1 MSSSTAALSRTL
13 KNITLTKI
21 RELEKQ
27 RKAYAQAKNAV
38 LEAAR
43 EVDDDPRAKIALLL
57 EGVEELNPSSSS
69 EVDLSN
75 IRRWLEQSHFDS
87 TIPESML
94 QQFEAQLRSQLHVQT
109 RRLDLGALYSRLLTE
124 WLRPTESGNEQVPFE
139 DLEAL
144 DDSFEVVESDR
155 LKQLKDKF
163 SAVVFTPLETDEV
176 EISVHLEDLF
186 SGDIGTKALERLRDE
201 VEMRGDY
208 IMEQKAPFDDRTIRW
223 CLKGLLGNDLLR
235 DDKKAILQDFLRDEV
250 ARTEICDVLNMKMAD
265 IKNWQWDAGEE
276 GLPVEPRRQLN
287 GKYRIMMDEDILDAI
302 FLHYIGMTWN
312 VGMKTILS
320 DVARY
325 TKIWKHQVHVPQD
338 VKDRRKYF
346 LGEHVSRF
354 ETYETMISVERGRQ
368 DMYWNDFFLSQL
380 PSTVWAGAG
389 GYDDDEEVDSDNEA
403 KGVKSPKEVKQQLLR
418 LLATEVQ
425 LQKTLHGQ
433 VAVVQS
439 DFQWFCTGISHSTL
453 FAVLRFCGVNE
464 DWIAFFKK
472 FLEAPLNLGPVSEGE
487 LGSDRVQIR
496 KRGVPMAHA
505 LEKFF
510 GEVVLYFMDLAVN
523 QEAGILLYRFHD
535 DLYLVGEPEKCA
547 NAWQTMERYSALM
560 GLELNKSKTG
570 SVILTSED
578 FTYED
583 SEIAAKLPTGSV
595 SIGFLKLDADS
606 GDWIINQK
614 DVLAHVKQL
623 SKQLAAAPSILSWVH
638 TWNSCIGRFFSHTF
652 GVPANCFGKAHVDA
666 ILETYEQMQDFL
678 FPGSNVCAYLKGLIE
693 KRFGVSDIPD
703 AFIFLPEFLGGL
715 GVRNPFIDPFLVRDM
730 VCESPEAR
738 ISKFLKQEDDSYN
751 DAKREF
757 EELSDQDKKK
767 RRRAVYT
774 DAYGDSFTNPALF
787 ALEKSLE
794 TFMSKEEY
802 IRHRESTSPQ
812 LAELYK
818 ELMQVPRKK
827 RIATSARVVKTMK
840 RLEGL
845 QPELSKKDLKPE
857 MEWLLQMYER
867 ELLEKCGGMSI
878 VEKNLLPLGILTIL
892 RKKKVAWQMVL

>member
-27 RKAYAQAKNAV
+27 RKTYAQSKNAV
-38 LEAAR
+38 LEA
-43 EVDDDPRAKIALLL
+43 VKKVNDDPRAKIAVLLK
-57 EGVEELNPSSSS
+57 GVEKLNPSSSS

-87 TIPESML
+87 AIPDSML
-94 QQFEAQLRSQLHVQT
+94 NQFEAQLRSQLHVQT

-124 WLRPTESGNEQVPFE
+124 WLNPTETGEEQVSFE
-139 DLEAL
+139 DPEAL
-144 DDSFEVVESDR
+144 DGSFEVVERDR

-176 EISVHLEDLF
+176 EISVHLEGLF
-186 SGDIGTKALERLRDE
+186 SGDVGAKALERLRRDIANIGNY
-201 VEMRGDY
+201 MRDSK
-208 IMEQKAPFDDRTIRW
+208 EPFDDRTIRW

-302 FLHYIGMTWN
+302 FLHYIGMSWN
-312 VGMKTILS
+312 VGMKTVLC

-325 TKIWKHQVHVPQD
+325 TGIWKHKVNVPED
-338 VKDRRKYF
+338 ISDRRRYF
-346 LGEHVSRF
+346 LGEHRSRF
-354 ETYETMISVERGRQ
+354 EINTGVEKARL
-368 DMYWNDFFLSQL
+368 DMFRDDFFLSQL
-380 PSTVWAGAG
+380 PSKVWQGAG
-389 GYDDDEEVDSDNEA
+389 GYDDEDVDSENEA

-425 LQKTLHGQ
+425 LQKSLHGQ

-439 DFQWFCTGISHSTL
+439 DFQWFCTGLSHSTL
-453 FAVLRFCGVNE
+453 FAVLRFCGIDE

-472 FLEAPLNLGPVSEGE
+472 FLEAPLNMGPVSEGE
-487 LGSDRVQIR
+487 PDSDRIQIR

-510 GEVVLYFMDLAVN
+510 GELVLYFMDLAVN
-523 QEAGILLYRFHD
+523 QEASMLLYRFHD

-547 NAWQTMERYSALM
+547 TAWQSMERYSALM
-560 GLELNKSKTG
+560 GLELNRSKTG
-570 SVILTSED
+570 SALLTGDE

-583 SEIAAKLPTGSV
+583 SEIAAKLPTGAV
-595 SIGFLKLDADS
+595 SIGFLNLDADS
-606 GDWIINQK
+606 GDWVINQK
-614 DVLAHVKQL
+614 DVFAHVKQL

-638 TWNSCIGRFFSHTF
+638 TWTSCIGRFFSHTF
-652 GVPANCFGKAHVDA
+652 GVPAHCFGKAHVDA
-666 ILETYEQMQDFL
+666 ILETYKHMQDFL
-678 FPGSNVCAYLKGLIE
+678 FPGSNVCAYLKSLIE
-693 KRFGVSDIPD
+693 DRFGVSDVPD
-703 AFIFLPEFLGGL
+703 AFIFLPESLGGL
-715 GVRNPFIDPFLVRDM
+715 GVRNPFIDPFLVRDK
-730 VCESPEAR
+730 VCESPAAR
-738 ISKFLKQEDDSYN
+738 MKKFLKDEDQVYN
-751 DAKREF
+751 DAKTEF
-757 EELSDQDKKK
+757 EELSEQERK
-767 RRRAVYT
+767 RRRRLIYT
-774 DAYGDSFTNPALF
+774 DAYGESSISPQ
-787 ALEKSLE
+787 LEKELE
-794 TFMSKEEY
+794 TFMTKEEF
-802 IRHRESTSPQ
+802 IAHRESTSSA
-812 LAELYK
+812 LAKLYQ
-818 ELMQVPRKK
+818 ELMDVPRKK
-827 RIATSARVVKTMK
+827 RIVTSSRVTQTMM
-840 RLEGL
+840 RLEAV
-845 QPELSKKDLKPE
+845 QPELSAKEMKAE
-857 MEWLLQMYER
+857 MEWLLQLYER
-867 ELLEKCGGMSI
+867 ELVEKCGGMSI

>member
-27 RKAYAQAKNAV
+27 RKAYAQSKDAV
-38 LEAAR
+38 LQAAQK
-43 EVDDDPRAKIALLL
+43 VDNDPRAKIALLL
-57 EGVEELNPSSSS
+57 KGVEDLNPSSSS

-87 TIPESML
+87 TIPDSML
-94 QQFEAQLRSQLHVQT
+94 NQFEAQLRSQLHVQT

-124 WLRPTESGNEQVPFE
+124 WLNPTEPGNEQ
-139 DLEAL
+139 DSL
-144 DDSFEVVESDR
+144 DGPESLDESFEIVESSR

-176 EISVHLEDLF
+176 EISVHLEGLF
-186 SGDIGTKALERLRDE
+186 AGDIGTKALERLRNE
-201 VEMRGDY
+201 VETRGEN
-208 IMEQKAPFDDRTIRW
+208 IMERKDPFDDRTIKW
-223 CLKGLLGNDLLR
+223 CLKGLLANDLLR

-265 IKNWQWDAGEE
+265 INNWKWDAGEE

-312 VGMKTILS
+312 VVMKNVLG

-325 TKIWKHQVHVPQD
+325 TKIWKNQVHVSQD
-338 VKDRRKYF
+338 LKDRRKYF
-346 LGEHVSRF
+346 LGAYNTRF
-354 ETYETMISVERGRQ
+354 ETYGTMTSVEKGRQ
-368 DMYWNDFFLSQL
+368 DMYWDDFFLSQL
-380 PSTVWAGAG
+380 PSSVWAGAG
-389 GYDDDEEVDSDNEA
+389 GYDGDEEMDSDSEA
-403 KGVKSPKEVKQQLLR
+403 KGVKSPKEVRQQLLR

-439 DFQWFCTGISHSTL
+439 DFQWFCTSLSHSTL
-453 FAVLRFCGVNE
+453 IAVLRFCGVDE
-464 DWIAFFKK
+464 DWITFFKK
-472 FLEAPLNLGPVSEGE
+472 FLEAPLNMGPVSEGE
-487 LGSDRVQIR
+487 PGSDRVQIR

-535 DLYLVGEPEKCA
+535 DLYLVGEPERCA
-547 NAWQTMERYSALM
+547 AAWQSMERYSALM

-570 SVILTSED
+570 SVLLTGDE

-583 SEIAAKLPTGSV
+583 SEIAAKLPSGSV
-595 SIGFLKLDADS
+595 SIGFLNLDADS
-606 GDWIINQK
+606 GDWVISQK
-614 DVLAHVKQL
+614 DVFAHVKQL

-652 GVPANCFGKAHVDA
+652 GVPANCFGKAHVDG
-666 ILETYEQMQDFL
+666 ILETYKQMQDFL
-678 FPGSNVCAYLKGLIE
+678 FPGSDVCAYLKGLIE
-693 KRFGVSDIPD
+693 DRFGVSDVPD
-703 AFIFLPEFLGGL
+703 AFIFLPESLGGL

-730 VCESPEAR
+730 VCESPAAR
-738 ISKFLKQEDDSYN
+738 IDKFLKDEDEMYN
-751 DAKREF
+751 TIKTEF
-757 EELSDQDKKK
+757 EELTEQEKKK
-767 RRRAVYT
+767 RRRSIYT
-774 DAYGDSFTNPALF
+774 DAYGESVLNPE
-787 ALEKSLE
+787 LEKSLE
-794 TFMSKEEY
+794 AFMSKEEY
-802 IRHRESTSPQ
+802 ISHRESTSPQ
-812 LAELYK
+812 LAALYRVFM
-818 ELMQVPRKK
+818 EVPRKK
-827 RIATSARVVKTMK
+827 RIVTSSRVARTLK
-840 RLEGL
+840 RLEEVL
-845 QPELSKKDLKPE
+845 PELSKKDLKPE
-857 MEWLLQMYER
+857 MEWLLQLYER

-892 RKKKVAWQMVL
+892 RKKRVAWQMVL

>member
-27 RKAYAQAKNAV
+27 RKTYAQSKNSV
-38 LEAAR
+38 LEAAKK
-43 EVDDDPRAKIALLL
+43 VDDDPRAKIALLL
-57 EGVEELNPSSSS
+57 KGVEDLNPSSSS

-75 IRRWLEQSHFDS
+75 IRRWLEQSRFDS
-87 TIPESML
+87 TIPEAMIH
-94 QQFEAQLRSQLHVQT
+94 QFEEQLRSQLHVQT

-124 WLRPTESGNEQVPFE
+124 WLNPTESSDEQVSFE
-139 DLEAL
+139 DPEAL
-144 DDSFEVVESDR
+144 DGSFEVVEKDR

-176 EISVHLEDLF
+176 EISHHLERLF
-186 SGDIGTKALERLRDE
+186 AGDVGAKALERLRRNIE
-201 VEMRGDY
+201 WMGTYRKKN
-208 IMEQKAPFDDRTIRW
+208 KAPFDDRTIRW
-223 CLKGLLGNDLLR
+223 CLKGLLANDLLR

-250 ARTEICDVLNMKMAD
+250 ARTEICDVLNMKIAD
-265 IKNWQWDAGEE
+265 LKNWEWDAGEE

-312 VGMKTILS
+312 VGMKTVLC
-320 DVARY
+320 DVARD
-325 TKIWKHQVHVPQD
+325 TGIWKHNVNVPED
-338 VKDRRKYF
+338 VKDRRRYF
-346 LGEHVSRF
+346 LGDHRSRR
-354 ETYETMISVERGRQ
+354 ETGTGVEMGRL
-368 DMYWNDFFLSQL
+368 DTFRDDFFLSQL
-380 PSTVWAGAG
+380 PSKVWQGAG
-389 GYDDDEEVDSDNEA
+389 GYDDDEEVDSDDEA
-403 KGVKSPKEVKQQLLR
+403 KGMKSPKEVKQQLLR

-439 DFQWFCTGISHSTL
+439 DFQWFGTGLSHSTL
-453 FAVLRFCGVNE
+453 FAVLRFCGVDE
-464 DWIAFFKK
+464 DWISFFKK
-472 FLEAPLNLGPVSEGE
+472 FLEAPLNMGPVSEGE
-487 LGSDRVQIR
+487 PDSDRLQIR

-510 GEVVLYFMDLAVN
+510 GELVLYFMDLTVN
-523 QEAGILLYRFHD
+523 QEASMLLYRFHD

-547 NAWQTMERYSALM
+547 VAWQSMERYSTLM

-570 SVILTSED
+570 SVLLTGHD

-595 SIGFLKLDADS
+595 SIGFLTLDPDS
-606 GDWIINQK
+606 GNWVINQK
-614 DVLAHVKQL
+614 DVFAHVLQL

-666 ILETYEQMQDFL
+666 ILETYKHMQEFL

-693 KRFGVSDIPD
+693 ERFGVSDVPD
-703 AFIFLPEFLGGL
+703 AFIFLPEALGGL
-715 GVRNPFIDPFLVRDM
+715 GVRNPFIDPFLVRDK
-730 VCESPEAR
+730 VCESPAAR
-738 ISKFLKQEDDSYN
+738 MKKFLKDEDDMYN
-751 DAKREF
+751 DAKAEF
-757 EELSDQDKKK
+757 EELTEQDRK
-767 RRRAVYT
+767 RRKRAIYT
-774 DAYGDSFTNPALF
+774 DSYGESSISSD
-787 ALEKSLE
+787 LEKSLE
-794 TFMSKEEY
+794 TFMAKEEFIAY
-802 IRHRESTSPQ
+802 RESTSPE
-812 LAELYK
+812 LAALYQ
-818 ELMQVPRKK
+818 ELMEVPQKK
-827 RIATSARVVKTMK
+827 RIVTSMRVNNTVQK
-840 RLEGL
+840 LEESVNEEG
-845 QPELSKKDLKPE
+845 QESKGEL
-857 MEWLLQMYER
+857 EWLLQLYER

-892 RKKKVAWQMVL
+892 RKKRVAWQMVL